1 MHAAHI
7 IKPQCMTPTQQKIE
21 ISNKWMNS
29 QRSPSRSWSQIT
41 RITTRI
47 KPKPNLNAGREH
59 ISWCQPSNTENLSSP
74 STNSWKKISENDLHG
89 KRSARTRKTM
99 KLIEC
104 MKRGGERRK
113 ERRFYPK
120 KRNDYEMGLSW
131 KATGR
136 GGMGE
141 KRK

>member
-1 MHAAHI
+1 MLDGNISPGVSHL
-7 IKPQCMTPTQQKIE
+7 TQKIY
-21 ISNKWMNS
+21 
-29 QRSPSRSWSQIT
+29 
-41 RITTRI
+41 
-47 KPKPNLNAGREH
+47 H
-59 ISWCQPSNTENLSSP
+59 HHQPTVGS
-74 STNSWKKISENDLHG
+74 KISENDLHG

>member
-1 MHAAHI
+1 ML
-7 IKPQCMTPTQQKIE
+7 CDQKG
-21 ISNKWMNS
+21 
-29 QRSPSRSWSQIT
+29 T
-41 RITTRI
+41 RIQLEAELEDPVLIETFCSFEEFHKFQLAEAI
-47 KPKPNLNAGREH
+47 DSVLLVVFVLNLNAGREH

-74 STNSWKKISENDLHG
+74 STNSWKKISEND
-89 KRSARTRKTM
+89 
-99 KLIEC
+99 
-104 MKRGGERRK
+104 
-113 ERRFYPK
+113 PK